1 MGRTSIAKN
10 SESAILPTCLNTASA
25 AIITA
30 GSFVFIAFSNGTT
43 FSCTVYLSRIALLF
57 GLWVF
62 ESFAAP
68 LRPSPSSLLS
78 DGDPPQSM
86 TNASNPRILM
96 PKLLV
101 LLKTAATTG
110 KSSFLMVE
118 KSRVARTVARHPNDL
133 STME

>member
-25 AIITA
+25 AIITV

-57 GLWVF
+57 DLWVF

-118 KSRVARTVARHPNDL
+118 KSRVARTVGRHPNDL
-133 STME
+133 STTE

>member
-30 GSFVFIAFSNGTT
+30 GSFVFIAFSSGII

-57 GLWVF
+57 GFWVF
-62 ESFAAP
+62 RPLAAP
-68 LRPSPSSLLS
+68 SRSSPASPLS
-78 DGDPPQSM
+78 DGDPPQSIAK
-86 TNASNPRILM
+86 ASNPRILM

-101 LLKTAATTG
+101 LLNTAATTG

-118 KSRVARTVARHPNDL
+118 KSSVARMVGRHPSDL
-133 STME
+133 STIE